1 MKQNQQ
7 SRRVA
12 LGAAQ
17 RFLTDHADALG
28 SVPQSKAKGQLDLVL
43 QQLDLHGADQQRA
56 QAEVTSRTKEKSD
69 QREALRLH
77 HMQPIATIARAKLA
91 ETPAI
96 TDLRL
101 PVASANDSTLVDAAH
116 AMADAAAPYTQVF
129 EAEMLPNTFL
139 DDLRTAATAVKQ
151 AVGDRGASRGR
162 LRAAT
167 KGVEDQLTRGNS
179 VLRILNALVVKQL
192 VGRPELLAEWQ
203 QAKHPRAKGGVPRGT
218 VRTPST
224 NTAASSPAPTAPTAP
239 PVAATSPAS
248 APREVTTAA

>member
-1 MKQNQQ
+1 MKQQQQ
-7 SRRVA
+7 SRRAA

-17 RFLTDHADALG
+17 RFLTDRADALG
-28 SVPQSKAKGQLDLVL
+28 TVPQSKAKGQLDEVL
-43 QQLDLHGADQQRA
+43 QQLDSHGAEQQRA
-56 QAEVTSRTKEKSD
+56 LAEVTSRTQEKSD
-69 QREALRLH
+69 RREALRLH

-116 AMADAAAPYTQVF
+116 AMADAATPYQSVF

-139 DDLRTAATAVKQ
+139 DDLRSAASAVKQ

-167 KGVEDQLTRGNS
+167 TGVENQLTRGNS
-179 VLRILNALVVKQL
+179 VLRILNSLVVKQL
-192 VGRPELLAEWQ
+192 AGRPELLAEWQ
-203 QAKHPRAKGGVPRGT
+203 QAKHPRAKSGVPRGT
-218 VRTPST
+218 VRTPAST
-224 NTAASSPAPTAPTAP
+224 PG
-239 PVAATSPAS
+239 
-248 APREVTTAA
+248 EVTTVA